1 MINYVQMVYST
12 NNLLGGLRPLST
24 PKANSWG
31 EVFPHTYK
39 LTTQSLPQPMWDNSN
54 TITNKA
60 MMREI
65 KERRKIAITKEGKN
79 LPCLGKSNCEMISS
93 IHFE

>member
-1 MINYVQMVYST
+1 
-12 NNLLGGLRPLST
+12 
-24 PKANSWG
+24 
-31 EVFPHTYK
+31 
-39 LTTQSLPQPMWDNSN
+39 MWDNSN